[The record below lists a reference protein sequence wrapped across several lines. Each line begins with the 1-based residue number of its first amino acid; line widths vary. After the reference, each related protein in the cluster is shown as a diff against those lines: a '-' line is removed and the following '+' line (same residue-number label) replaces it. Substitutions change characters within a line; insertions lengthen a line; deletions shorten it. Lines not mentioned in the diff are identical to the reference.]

1 MFQNEDDRKVHTRY
15 YIPKVKI
22 KDYNVMIDKKNYFEQ
37 SVKSNMRTSDNIRK
51 IKRGQ
56 RDDYTTGCL
65 LDYNYFKKHYTKMTI
80 DLNKQQALDA
90 DTKAI
95 KQINF
100 TGNLDRD
107 GNTTMFFII
116 EETKKTIL
124 EFS

>member
-1 MFQNEDDRKVHTRY
+1 MFENEDDRKVHTGY

-22 KDYNVMIDKKNYFEQ
+22 KDCNVMIDKKNYFEQ

-56 RDDYTTGCL
+56 REDYTTGCL
-65 LDYNYFKKHYTKMTI
+65 LDYNYFKKHYAKMTI

-107 GNTTMFFII
+107 GNTTMLFII